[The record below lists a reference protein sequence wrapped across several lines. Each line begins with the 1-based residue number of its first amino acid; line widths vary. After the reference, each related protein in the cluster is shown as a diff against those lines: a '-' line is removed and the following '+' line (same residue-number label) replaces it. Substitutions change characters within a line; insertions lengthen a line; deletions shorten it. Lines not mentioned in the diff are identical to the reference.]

1 MEKGFYKNESGTLLF
16 APNFVES
23 KDLQLYKESKD
34 SYIYPVNGWY
44 WFDTLQEAETTLGVK
59 AEWTEADMPNLIA
72 EHSAVTE
79 LINMG
84 IL

>member
-1 MEKGFYKNESGTLLF
+1 MEKGFYKNDSGTLLF

-23 KDLQLYKESKD
+23 KDFQLYMADKD
-34 SYIYPVNGWY
+34 KYSYPVQGWY
-44 WFDTLQEAETTLGVK
+44 WFETLKEAETTLGVK
-59 AEWTEADMPNLIA
+59 AERTEADMPNLIA